1 MRQKIYLATLVSIL
15 LCLCLFGLP
24 SSTALGMGI
33 TQPAEFPYESK
44 YVKVF
49 GSKMH
54 YIDVGEGSPILF
66 IHGNPTWAYVW
77 RNIIPFV
84 TSHHRA
90 IAVDLIGMGKS
101 DKPDI
106 DYTFADHSRYLEAF
120 IAKLNLK
127 NITFVGYDWG
137 STLSF
142 YYGMRHEDNV
152 KGLVFMEAMVP
163 PRFPFDKIEK
173 MGKVAEDFSKLR
185 APQQGAQ
192 LVYEENIFIEKL
204 LQSNTIRELSEA
216 ELDAYRQPFLKKKDR
231 KPMLVWANQIPIGG
245 EPAETDRIIRSYSEW
260 LTKTKIPKLHLYGK
274 PGAVNPPEV
283 AEWTAAHFPNTET
296 YYVGKGLHCL
306 QEDRPQEIGIAI
318 ANWLRGLGTG
328 DW

>member
-1 MRQKIYLATLVSIL
+1 MISVW
-15 LCLCLFGLP
+15 LCLFSFPAPMALAAQP
-24 SSTALGMGI
+24 SA
-33 TQPAEFPYESK
+33 AFPYESN
-44 YVKVF
+44 YIEVF

-54 YIDVGEGSPILF
+54 YLDVGEGSPILF

-84 TSHHRA
+84 TEENRA

-106 DYTFADHSRYLEAF
+106 NYTFADHRRYLEAF
-120 IAKLNLK
+120 IAKLDLK
-127 NITFVGYDWG
+127 NITLVGYDWG

-142 YYGMRHEDNV
+142 YYAMRHEDNV
-152 KGLVFMEAMVP
+152 QGLVFMEAMVP
-163 PRFPFDKIEK
+163 PRFPFAEIEE
-173 MGKVAEDFSKLR
+173 MGKAAEAFRKIRD
-185 APQQGAQ
+185 PQQGAN
-192 LVYEENIFIEKL
+192 LVYEENIFLEKL

-216 ELDAYRQPFLKKKDR
+216 ELNAYREPFRNKKDR

-245 EPAETDRIIRSYSEW
+245 EPRETDAIIRSYSEW
-260 LTKTKIPKLHLYGK
+260 LTKTKIPKLHLYGE

-283 AEWTAAHFPNTET
+283 AEWTAAHLPNTEI
-296 YYVGKGLHCL
+296 YYLGKGLHCL
-306 QEDRPQEIGIAI
+306 QEDHPEKIGMAI

-328 DW
+328 D